1 MSVITARTAGFCWGV
16 RRAVDLVLA
25 ELKKGNGPYAV
36 YGELVHNPQVLE
48 ALEDKG
54 VGICSDPE
62 EMRKG
67 TLFLR
72 THGITVEEKKMV
84 SSLPLHLKDLTCPRV
99 SRALMIAR
107 KKSEEGYD
115 VLILGDPAHQEVI
128 SILSYG
134 GSSARV
140 ISGPIDVGSLPELSK
155 PFLLSQTTQNTQTY
169 EETKKALLNRF
180 PNLEY
185 AYTICE
191 STGMRQKEL
200 RDLCCEVDC
209 VVVVGGRNSAN
220 TARLAEI
227 ALEEGLP
234 AYIVETHEELDAELL
249 ARYDAI
255 LLTAGAST
263 PSWSIR
269 KVREQLLEIQGNRLR
284 SGKFRELLQAL
295 VFGNFHILPITFATG
310 IASSIILGG
319 IGWFKPVI
327 AASLFLFAVHTVTSV
342 LESGYSRPSGLRR
355 QEFIR
360 KHRIFLTICAL
371 TAFAVS
377 LGISLFLNPV
387 WPCVLGLMLVAFL
400 FYSIPL
406 IRKTYPFRGLRAV
419 PGSRDLMF
427 AGAWSFLLALLP
439 GFISAGSTINP
450 GSVLWAGT
458 LFFLFLGRCLLADLV
473 DMQGDA
479 LMGIDT
485 IPIHAGR
492 EKSVI
497 LFWCCFVLAA
507 VLPASGIVI
516 RYLPVYASAFAG
528 GLITLAVGYF
538 YLRRSPFPSE
548 FSKRIIADG
557 SLLIA
562 GLAPILTYWAG
573 EIL

>member
-16 RRAVDLVLA
+16 RRAVDLVLS

-36 YGELVHNPQVLE
+36 YGELVHNPQVLK

-62 EMRKG
+62 EMREG

-107 KKSEEGYD
+107 KKSDEGYD
-115 VLILGDPAHQEVI
+115 VLILGDPVHQEVI

-134 GSSARV
+134 GCSARV
-140 ISGPIDVGSLPELSK
+140 ISGPSDVEMLPELSK

-169 EETKKALLNRF
+169 EETKEALLNRF
-180 PNLEY
+180 PDLEH
-185 AYTICE
+185 ACTICD
-191 STGMRQKEL
+191 STSMRQGEL
-200 RDLCCEVDC
+200 RDLCDGVDC

-227 ALEEGLP
+227 AREEGLP
-234 AYIVETHEELDAELL
+234 SFIVETHEELDVESLV
-249 ARYDAI
+249 RYDDI

-269 KVREQLLEIQGNRLR
+269 KVREQILEIQGNRLR
-284 SGKFRELLQAL
+284 SGKFRELLQTL
-295 VFGNFHILPITFATG
+295 VFGNFHILPITFAMG

-319 IGWFKPVI
+319 IGWLKPVI
-327 AASLFLFAVHTVTSV
+327 ATSLFLFAVHTVTSV
-342 LESGYSRPSGLRR
+342 LESGYSHPSGLRR

-360 KHRIFLTICAL
+360 KHRYSLSICAL
-371 TAFAVS
+371 TAFSGS

-387 WPCVLGLMLVAFL
+387 WPCVLGLMLLAFIA
-400 FYSIPL
+400 YSIPL
-406 IRKTYPFRGLRAV
+406 VRKNYPFRGLRAI
-419 PGSRDLMF
+419 PGSRDIIF

-439 GFISAGSTINP
+439 GFISAGFKINP
-450 GSVLWAGT
+450 GSILWAGT
-458 LFFLFLGRCLLADLV
+458 LFFLFLDRCLLADLV

-497 LFWCCFVLAA
+497 LFWFCFILA
-507 VLPASGIVI
+507 VILPVSGIAV
-516 RYLPVYASAFAG
+516 RYLPVHASAIAG
-528 GLITLAVGYF
+528 GLVTLAVGYF
-538 YLRRSPFPSE
+538 YLGRTPFPSE

-557 SLLIA
+557 SLFIA
-562 GLAPILTYWAG
+562 GLSPILVYYIG
-573 EIL
+573 EVL